1 MNWNKCK
8 FRVTEFDFVGYRISP
23 QGIQPSATKL
33 ELILKFRRPVN
44 ESEVRSFLG
53 LANYMGKF
61 IPDLA
66 TLDEPLRRLTQKN
79 IKFEWGEKEEEA
91 FEEIKNRLSSTNA
104 LGFYKPEDETSVVAD
119 ASPYALGA
127 VLIQTDKFGESRVI
141 CYASKSLT
149 DTERR
154 YCQTEKEALALV
166 WAVERFQTYLIG
178 REFKLLTDCKA
189 LTFLFSHTSRP
200 CARVERWVLR
210 LQGFR
215 YTVIFISGKENLA
228 DVFSRLSTEV
238 ATPFDEAEEFTIN
251 EIVAATV
258 TAIALKWDQIVEAS
272 RLDQEIQHVAECLEL
287 GTVDALPLAY
297 RTIHTELCL
306 VNNVLLRVDR
316 IIVPQSLRG
325 RVLELAHEGHP
336 GVRIMKGHLRACV
349 WWPKIDQNVEDFV
362 KNCRGCSLV
371 AAPNP
376 PEPMIRKE
384 LPSQPWEQIA
394 IDFLGPLPEGE
405 NLLVCVDYYSRYVE
419 VVEMT
424 DTSTKAT
431 IDELLTIFS
440 RFGIPLSLR
449 ADNGPQFSSDEFK
462 TFCDNHGIEL
472 VSTIPY
478 WPQMNGE
485 VERQNRS
492 ILKRLKI
499 AQELGK
505 DWRTELRQYLLMY
518 HAANHTTTGKP
529 PSELMFGR
537 RIRTKLP
544 SVPTAA
550 IEDGEV
556 RDRDRVE
563 KEKGREYADNKR
575 RAKPSNIQEGDQVL
589 VKQTK
594 KKNKLSTDFSPE
606 QFEVVQKKGTDVTLQ
621 SSSSGKIIRRS
632 AAHLKTIP
640 RNNVLVPDP
649 VSPNDKTGSAANG
662 EESHEAER
670 VEVDKGAVRE
680 KRTRTESKLLKDYY
694 TY

>member
-1 MNWNKCK
+1 M
-8 FRVTEFDFVGYRISP
+8 GYRISP

-33 ELILKFRRPVN
+33 ETILKFRQPVN

-53 LANYMGKF
+53 LANYLGKF

-66 TLDEPLRRLTQKN
+66 TLDEPLRKLTQKDV
-79 IKFEWGEKEEEA
+79 KFVWGEREECSFQA
-91 FEEIKNRLSSTNA
+91 IKNHLSSTNV
-104 LGFYKPEDETSVVAD
+104 LGFYKPEDETSVIAD
-119 ASPYALGA
+119 ASPYALGG
-127 VLIQTDKFGESRVI
+127 VLIQTDQSGESRVI

-149 DTERR
+149 ETERR

-210 LQGFR
+210 LQGFQ
-215 YTVIFISGKENLA
+215 YTVIYISGKENLA
-228 DVFSRLSTEV
+228 DVFSRLATEV

-251 EIVAATV
+251 EIAVATV
-258 TAIALKWDQIVEAS
+258 AAIALKWEEIVEAS
-272 RLDQEIQHVAECLEL
+272 RLDPEIREIAECLEL
-287 GTVDALPLAY
+287 GTVDALPLSY
-297 RTIHTELCL
+297 RTIHNELCL
-306 VNNVLLRVDR
+306 VNYVLLRVDR
-316 IIVPQSLRG
+316 IIVPQSLRE

-349 WWPKIDQNVEDFV
+349 WWPKIDKNVEDFV
-362 KNCRGCSLV
+362 RNCRGCSLV

-376 PEPMIRKE
+376 PEPMLRKE
-384 LPSQPWEQIA
+384 LPSKPWEQIA

-419 VVEMT
+419 VVVMT
-424 DTSTKAT
+424 DISTKAT
-431 IDELLTIFS
+431 IDELVTIFS
-440 RFGIPLSLR
+440 RYGIPLSLR

-462 TFCDNHGIEL
+462 TFCNEHGIQL

-537 RIRTKLP
+537 RLRTKLP
-544 SVPTAA
+544 TVPLVS

-556 RDRDRVE
+556 RDRDRIE
-563 KEKGREYADNKR
+563 KEKGRQYADTKR
-575 RAKPSNIQEGDQVL
+575 KAKPSKIHEGDRVL
-589 VKQTK
+589 VKQNR
-594 KKNKLSTDFSPE
+594 KKNKLSVDFSPE
-606 QFEVVQKKGTDVTLQ
+606 SFEVVRKKGTDVTLQ
-621 SSSSGKIIRRS
+621 STSSGKTIRRS
-632 AAHLKTIP
+632 AAHLKAIP
-640 RNNVLVPDP
+640 SSNVFTPDSMATVEGRSGR
-649 VSPNDKTGSAANG
+649 VSAEEMTDQGRFEDVSAK
-662 EESHEAER
+662 EQQEP
-670 VEVDKGAVRE
+670 
-680 KRTRTESKLLKDYY
+680 KRTKRARTESKLLKDYY